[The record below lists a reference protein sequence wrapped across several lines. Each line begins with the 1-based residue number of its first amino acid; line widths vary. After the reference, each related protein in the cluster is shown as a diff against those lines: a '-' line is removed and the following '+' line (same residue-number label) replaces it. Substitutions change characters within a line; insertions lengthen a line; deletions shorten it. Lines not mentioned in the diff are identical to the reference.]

1 MIEAK
6 KEFIVKHREDVIDTL
21 QLRAKE
27 RRVLYSLIV
36 ILFLTIAYENSNWL
50 FARFFG
56 DNFAAPAIGQRQKMI
71 LKTDSF
77 LRLEK
82 ALSDVVEEYPQF
94 WSHLRRQQ
102 QDLRD
107 CMALTAEVA
116 NNNAAMIKASAVL
129 NSLHEFVSLPVIVRS
144 PTLEALAKELL
155 KLSKGMKF
163 SLKTEF
169 ELKPV
174 VFRLEAK
181 PTGVVGQRNL
191 FEFSGR

>member
-27 RRVLYSLIV
+27 RKVLYSLIV
-36 ILFLTIAYENSNWL
+36 ILFITVVYENSSWL
-50 FARFFG
+50 FAGLLG
-56 DNFAAPAIGQRQKMI
+56 DNFVAPAIGQRQKMM

-82 ALSDVVEEYPQF
+82 ALNEVVEEYPQF

-107 CMALTAEVA
+107 CMTLTAEVT
-116 NNNAAMIKASAVL
+116 NSSAAMLKATDLL

-144 PTLEALAKELL
+144 KKLETLAKELQM
-155 KLSKGMKF
+155 LSKGMKL
-163 SLKTEF
+163 SLKKEF

-174 VFRLEAK
+174 VFRLETR
-181 PTGVVGQRNL
+181 PDSVVGQRNL